1 MIRRLLILLFLCSF
15 VPLFS
20 QTPITGKI
28 IDKNT
33 QKGLSASI
41 FSSDPYTTE
50 IKGITKVIASG
61 ELIVEANEYGEFTLP
76 NKPVNKSKFTVNVQG
91 ESFEV
96 VYNNENPWNVEIK
109 LDFEKI
115 GQVNIKQNRLKEKL
129 KESPLTVESMSSQSI
144 KETPASD
151 FYEALGH
158 LKGVDVTAASLG
170 FRIVNTRGFNS
181 TSPVRTL
188 QIIDGVDNQSP
199 GLNFSLGNFLGASE
213 LDVNS
218 QEIVVGASSAFY
230 GPGAFNGVISITT
243 KDPWKTPGFSY
254 KFKVGE
260 RQLMENSLR
269 YAHVFKTKK
278 GRELIALKANF
289 YYMKA
294 YDWEAD
300 NKDPVKDSKYGASN
314 PGGYDAVNRYGD
326 EIPGPGEYNKTNLS
340 GMFDFPGLG
349 QFYREGYWEKDIVNY
364 NTYNLKSSF
373 TVAAKPFRNKSME
386 FVYQSNFGMG
396 TTVYQGDNRYSL
408 NDIKF
413 WQNRFEFK
421 HRNGFVRV
429 YATQED
435 AGNTYDAVF
444 TALILQQKAKPADL
458 WGGDYQSAWK
468 TYYANKVK
476 KLTGYP
482 VIYPFQNPKLFA
494 DSVNMVIE
502 NNKDLI
508 KQWQDECRKIANK
521 WSNFQNRPHNTA
533 TYDRYEVGTS
543 RFDSLKNDI
552 TRRKSFGEGGSGFF
566 DKSALYHAQAE
577 HRFNLN
583 KRNLIVV
590 GMNGR
595 RYTPNTQGTIFSDTN
610 GRVIV
615 NSEVGAYTGY
625 ENKSFNDKLKL
636 NATLRVDK
644 NINFPYIYSP
654 AFSAVYTPDKTTYYR
669 LSLTSGVRNPTLA
682 DQYLY
687 YNVGRAI
694 LLGNITGYKNMVT
707 LSSLGDYFLDPIKD
721 VKKLKYFNVDPV
733 RPEKVKSIEFGYKSF
748 LMNNKFNVDLSTY
761 YSYYQDFIGY
771 KIGFDPKFNNILTNE
786 IIGGQVYRIATNA
799 TTTVTTMG
807 ASIGVNYFFKEK
819 YTFGFNYSFNQ
830 LNKKD
835 NSDPII
841 PAFNTP
847 KNKFNVSIGGSQ
859 LEYMS
864 IKNVSFNVNFKWI
877 EGFVYEG
884 SPQFTGDVP
893 TYWMIDA
900 MVSKELP
907 KYHAQLKIGASN
919 LTNNMALQ
927 VYGGP
932 RIGRMAYVSLLFD
945 ISYAEMKNNFK
956 K

>member
-1 MIRRLLILLFLCSF
+1 MIRTLLITLFF
-15 VPLFS
+15 IGFTPLFS
-20 QTPITGKI
+20 QNSIQGKI
-28 IDKNT
+28 TDKST
-33 QKGLSASI
+33 QKGISASI
-41 FSSDPYTTE
+41 IASDPVFLE
-50 IKGITKVIASG
+50 LKGIMTLIPKGEIIAES
-61 ELIVEANEYGEFTLP
+61 NEDGEFTLP
-76 NKPVNKSKFTVNVQG
+76 SKPADQTKFTVNVQG
-91 ESFEV
+91 ETFEV
-96 VYNNENPWNVEIK
+96 TYQNENPWNIVLTLDLQK
-109 LDFEKI
+109 L

-129 KESPLTVESMSSQSI
+129 KESPLTVETMSAQSI

-158 LKGVDVTAASLG
+158 LKGVDVTSASLG
-170 FRIVNTRGFNS
+170 FKIVNTRGFNS

-213 LDVNS
+213 LDVNN

-254 KFKVGE
+254 KIKVGE
-260 RQLMENSLR
+260 RQLMENALR
-269 YAHVFKTKK
+269 YAHVFKSKK
-278 GRELIALKANF
+278 GRDLIAIKANF

-294 YDWEAD
+294 YDWEAT
-300 NKDPVKDSKYGASN
+300 NADPVKGTLHNKNN

-326 EIPGPGEYNKTNLS
+326 ELPGPGEYNKTSLT
-340 GMFDFPGLG
+340 GMFEFPGLG
-349 QFYREGYWEKDIVNY
+349 QFYREGYWEKDIVDY

-373 TVAAKPFRNKSME
+373 TLAAKPFRNKSME
-386 FVYQSNFGMG
+386 FIYQTNFGMG

-408 NDIKF
+408 NDIQF

-421 HRNGFVRV
+421 HKNGFVRV

-444 TALILQQKAKPADL
+444 TALILQQKSKPADL

-468 TYYANKVK
+468 TFYVSKMK
-476 KLTGYP
+476 KLPGYP
-482 VIYPFQNPKLFA
+482 VIFPFQNPKAFA
-494 DSVNMVIE
+494 DSVNIVVN

-508 KQWQDECRKIANK
+508 QQWQNECRKIANK
-521 WSNFQNRPHNTA
+521 WSNFQNRPHNSA
-533 TYDRYEVGTS
+533 TYDRYEVGTY

-552 TRRKSFGEGGSGFF
+552 TNRKSFGEGGSGFF

-577 HRFNLN
+577 HRFNFG
-583 KRNLIVV
+583 KRNQLVI

-595 RYTPNTQGTIFSDTN
+595 LYRPNTQGTIFSDTN
-610 GRVIV
+610 GRIIQ
-615 NSEVGAYTGY
+615 NSEFGAYTGY
-625 ENKSFNDKLKL
+625 ENKSFNDKLKI
-636 NATLRVDK
+636 NATFRVDK

-654 AFSAVYTPDKTTYYR
+654 ALSAVYTPDKTTYYR

-694 LLGNITGYKNMVT
+694 LLGNISGYKNLVT
-707 LSSLGDYFLDPIKD
+707 LSSLSDYFLDPIKD

-748 LMNNKFNVDLSTY
+748 LFDNKINIDLSTY
-761 YSYYQDFIGY
+761 YSYYVDFIGY

-799 TTTVTTMG
+799 TTAVTTMG
-807 ASIGVNYFFKEK
+807 ASIGMNYFFKEK
-819 YTFGFNYSFNQ
+819 YTVGFNYSFNQ
-830 LNKKD
+830 LNKTD
-835 NSDPII
+835 NADPII

-847 KNKFNVSIGGSQ
+847 KNKFNVSFGGSQ
-859 LEYMS
+859 LD
-864 IKNVSFNVNFKWI
+864 IKKLKLEHISFNLNFKWI

-900 MVSKELP
+900 MISKELP
-907 KYHAQLKIGASN
+907 KYHAQIKLGASN
-919 LTNNMALQ
+919 LTNNLALQ

-932 RIGRMAYVSLLFD
+932 RIGRMAYLSLLFD
-945 ISYAEMKNNFK
+945 ISHADMKNNK
-956 K
+956 

>member
-1 MIRRLLILLFLCSF
+1 MIRTLLLITFLIGIPSLFG
-15 VPLFS
+15 
-20 QTPITGKI
+20 QTKINGKI
-28 IDKNT
+28 IDQSSGNGIEAFIKNN
-33 QKGLSASI
+33 
-41 FSSDPYTTE
+41 
-50 IKGITKVIASG
+50 KGIVLGNSSQ
-61 ELIVEANEYGEFTLP
+61 LGEFEIV
-76 NKPVNKSKFTVNVQG
+76 KPSLKEKITVVFNDD
-91 ESFEV
+91 SFDFY
-96 VYNNENPWNVEIK
+96 YNNESFWKITIDVK
-109 LDFEKI
+109 FEKI
-115 GQVNIKQNRLKEKL
+115 DAINIKQNRLKEKL
-129 KESPLTVESMSSQSI
+129 KESPLTVESMSAQSI

-213 LDVNS
+213 LDVAN

-260 RQLMENSLR
+260 RQLMENALR
-269 YAHVFKTKK
+269 YAQVFKSKK
-278 GRELIALKANF
+278 GRDLIAIKGNF

-294 YDWEAD
+294 YDWEAT
-300 NKDPVKDSKYGASN
+300 NADPVKGSSNNANN

-326 EIPGPGEYNKTNLS
+326 EIPGPGEYNQTSLT
-340 GMFDFPGLG
+340 GMFEFPGLG

-373 TVAAKPFRNKSME
+373 TIAAKPFKNKSME
-386 FVYQSNFGMG
+386 FIYQTNFGMG

-421 HRNGFVRV
+421 HKNGFVRV

-468 TYYANKVK
+468 TIYVSKMK
-476 KLTGYP
+476 KLPGYP
-482 VIYPFQNPKLFA
+482 VNFPYQNPKGFA
-494 DSVNMVIE
+494 DSVNMVIN

-508 KQWQDECRKIANK
+508 QQWQNECRKIANK
-521 WSNFQNRPHNTA
+521 WTNFQNRPHNSA
-533 TYDRYEVGTS
+533 TYDKYEVGTY

-552 TRRKSFGEGGSGFF
+552 TKRKSFGEGGSGFF

-577 HRFNLN
+577 HRFNLG
-583 KRNLIVV
+583 KRNKLVL

-595 RYTPNTQGTIFSDTN
+595 IYRPNTQGTIFSDTN
-610 GRVIV
+610 GKIIQ
-615 NSEVGAYTGY
+615 NSEAGAYTGI
-625 ENKSFNDKLKL
+625 ENKSFHDKLKL
-636 NATLRVDK
+636 NATMRIDK

-694 LLGNITGYKNMVT
+694 LLGNINGYKNLVT

-733 RPEKVKSIEFGYKSF
+733 KPEKVKSIEFGYKSF
-748 LMNNKFNVDLSTY
+748 LFKNKINVDLSTY
-761 YSYYQDFIGY
+761 YSYYVDFIGY

-799 TTTVTTMG
+799 TTAVTTMG
-807 ASIGVNYFFKEK
+807 ASIGANYFFNEK
-819 YTFGFNYSFNQ
+819 YTLGFNYSFNQ
-830 LNKKD
+830 LNKTDKA
-835 NSDPII
+835 DPII

-859 LEYMS
+859 MDIKKLKLE
-864 IKNVSFNVNFKWI
+864 KVSFNINFKWI

-900 MVSKELP
+900 MISKELP
-907 KYHAQLKIGASN
+907 KYHAQVKLGASN

-932 RIGRMAYVSLLFD
+932 RIGRMAYFSLLFD
-945 ISYAEMKNNFK
+945 ISYEQMKNNR
-956 K
+956 

>member
-1 MIRRLLILLFLCSF
+1 MIKPLLALLFF
-15 VPLFS
+15 IGFTPVYS
-20 QTPITGKI
+20 QISISGKI
-28 IDKNT
+28 SDKST
-33 QKGLSASI
+33 QRGIIASI
-41 FSSDPYTTE
+41 YSSEPFLINED
-50 IKGITKVIASG
+50 GIQKSIPAG
-61 ELIVEANEYGEFTLP
+61 EVLAESNEYGQFTLP
-76 NKPVNKSKFTVNVQG
+76 NKPADKTKLTINVQG
-91 ESFEV
+91 ETFEV
-96 VYNNENPWNVEIK
+96 VYSNENPWNIVLTLDLEK
-109 LDFEKI
+109 L

-260 RQLMENSLR
+260 RQLMENALR
-269 YAHVFKTKK
+269 YAHVFKSKK
-278 GRELIALKANF
+278 GRELIAIKANF
-289 YYMKA
+289 FYMKA
-294 YDWEAD
+294 YDWEAT
-300 NKDPVKDSKYGASN
+300 NSDPVKGTLHNSTN
-314 PGGYDAVNRYGD
+314 LGGYDAVNRYGD
-326 EIPGPGEYNKTNLS
+326 ELPGPGEYNKTSLT
-340 GMFDFPGLG
+340 GMFEFPGLG
-349 QFYREGYWEKDIVNY
+349 QFYREGYWEKDIVDY

-373 TVAAKPFRNKSME
+373 TIAAKPFRNKSME
-386 FVYQSNFGMG
+386 FIYQTNFGMG

-408 NDIKF
+408 NDIRF

-421 HRNGFVRV
+421 HKNGFVRI

-444 TALILQQKAKPADL
+444 TALIMQQKSKPADL

-468 TYYANKVK
+468 TNYVSKMR
-476 KLTGYP
+476 KLPGYP
-482 VIYPFQNPKLFA
+482 VIFPYQNPKAFA
-494 DSVNMVIE
+494 DSVNMVIN

-508 KQWQDECRKIANK
+508 QQWQNECRKIANK
-521 WSNFQNRPHNTA
+521 WSNFQNRPHNSA
-533 TYDRYEVGTS
+533 TYDRYEVGTA
-543 RFDSLKNDI
+543 RFDSLKNDV
-552 TRRKSFGEGGSGFF
+552 TNRKSFGEGGSGFF

-577 HRFNLN
+577 HRFNFG
-583 KRNLIVV
+583 KRNQFVI

-595 RYTPNTQGTIFSDTN
+595 LYRPNTQGTIFSDTN
-610 GRVIV
+610 GRIIQ
-615 NSEVGAYTGY
+615 NSEAGAYAGF
-625 ENKSFNDKLKL
+625 ENKSFNDKLKI
-636 NATLRVDK
+636 NATMRVDK

-707 LSSLGDYFLDPIKD
+707 LSSLNDYFLDPIKD
-721 VKKLKYFNVDPV
+721 IRKLKYFNVDPV
-733 RPEKVKSIEFGYKSF
+733 RPEKVKSIEIGYKSF
-748 LMNNKFNVDLSTY
+748 LWDNKINIDLSTY
-761 YSYYQDFIGY
+761 YSYYEDFIGY

-799 TTTVTTMG
+799 KTDVTTMG
-807 ASIGVNYFFKEK
+807 TSFGINYFFKDK
-819 YTFGFNYSFNQ
+819 YTLGFNYSFNQ

-847 KNKFNVSIGGSQ
+847 KNKFNLSIGGSQ
-859 LEYMS
+859 LEYKK

-893 TYWMIDA
+893 TYWMLDA
-900 MVSKELP
+900 MISKEIP
-907 KYHAQLKIGASN
+907 NYHIQIKLGASN
-919 LTNNMALQ
+919 LTNNLALQ

-932 RIGRMAYVSLLFD
+932 RIGRMAYISLLFD
-945 ISYAEMKNNFK
+945 ISHADMKK
-956 K
+956 